1 MSIKLVEAIL
11 KLSMDDLYIFMS
23 IFEKQTDDFKTL
35 IKAWDSYLDKKDVT
49 REVIEAQIEI

>member
-1 MSIKLVEAIL
+1 LSIKLVEAIL

>member
-1 MSIKLVEAIL
+1 
-11 KLSMDDLYIFMS
+11 MDDLYIFMS

>member
-35 IKAWDSYLDKKDVT
+35 IKAWDSYLDTKDVT

>member
-11 KLSMDDLYIFMS
+11 KLSMDDLYIFIS
-23 IFEKQTDDFKTL
+23 IFEKQKDDFKTL

>member
-1 MSIKLVEAIL
+1 MSIKLVKAIL